1 MCADSAQYCANS
13 GSLYSLITQYGIIGA
28 ILLLDVNTSCLP
40 EVGGSGCE

>member
-1 MCADSAQYCANS
+1 MTTSCSCKTWLKAL
-13 GSLYSLITQYGIIGA
+13 GLILLVVGIIGA